1 MKTETILTRVY
12 AIMELCKEDN
22 PVINHE
28 LSNLA
33 NDLAAQVRMEYAAS
47 RGQGNATKA
56 IVSMMDAVKKRDLSM
71 LDAVNKRNPRRTL
84 HYAWM
89 DANGHQCVCDGYRAF
104 RLTEALPLEERPDD
118 AGDPINLDKAFPN
131 LNDYA
136 TMPLPSAQEV
146 KAYIAL
152 KRAEYGRRYSKE
164 APKVWDFGEYKP
176 AANSHYLLDLLTVLP
191 DATEIYYKPSCLVAP
206 LYAKGERGEALLL
219 PVMTP
224 EKKQQYAKMKNR
236 KSA

>member
-1 MKTETILTRVY
+1 MKTETILTRVNE
-12 AIMELCKEDN
+12 IMNLFGENDSFRIKAK
-22 PVINHE
+22 

-33 NDLAAQVRMEYAAS
+33 DDLAAQVRMEYAAS
-47 RGQGNATKA
+47 RGQGNATKT
-56 IVSMMDAVKKRDLSM
+56 IVSM
-71 LDAVNKRNPRRTL
+71 LDAVKKNNPRRPAL

-89 DANGHQCVCDGYRAF
+89 DANGHQCVCDGFRAF
-104 RLTEALPLEERPDD
+104 RLAEALPLEERPDD
-118 AGDPINLDKAFPN
+118 ADDPINLDNVFPN
-131 LNDYA
+131 LNGYA

-146 KAYIAL
+146 KAFIAL
-152 KRAEYGRRYSKE
+152 ERAKYGRRYSEE

-176 AANSHYLLDLLTVLP
+176 AVNSHYLLDLLTVLP
-191 DATEIYYKPSCLVAP
+191 DATEIYYKPSSLVAP
-206 LYAKGERGEALLL
+206 LYAKGERGEALLM

>member
-47 RGQGNATKA
+47 RGQSNAQRV
-56 IVSMMDAVKKRDLSM
+56 IVSLLNAVKKEGAHRPALG
-71 LDAVNKRNPRRTL
+71 
-84 HYAWM
+84 YAWV
-89 DANGHQCVCDGYRAF
+89 DANGRQCVCDGYRAF

-118 AGDPINLDKAFPN
+118 VGDPMNLDKVFPN

-136 TMPLPSAQEV
+136 TMPLPSMQEV
-146 KAYIAL
+146 KAHIAL
-152 KRAEYGRRYSKE
+152 ERAKYGRRYSRE
-164 APKVWDFGEYKP
+164 ASKVWDFGEYKP
-176 AANSHYLLDLLTVLP
+176 AVNSRYLLDLLTVLP
-191 DATEIYYKPSCLVAP
+191 DATEIYYKPTNMCAL
-206 LYAKGERGEALLL
+206 LYAKSERGEALLC

-224 EKKQQYAKMKNR
+224 KKKQQHAEMKNR

>member
-1 MKTETILTRVY
+1 MKTETILTRLY

-47 RGQGNATKA
+47 RGQSNAQRV
-56 IVSMMDAVKKRDLSM
+56 IVSLLNAVKKEGGYRPALE
-71 LDAVNKRNPRRTL
+71 
-84 HYAWM
+84 YAWV
-89 DANGHQCVCDGYRAF
+89 DANGRQCVCDGYRAF

-118 AGDPINLDKAFPN
+118 VGDPVNLDKVFPN

-136 TMPLPSAQEV
+136 TMPLPSMQEV
-146 KAYIAL
+146 KAFIAL
-152 KRAEYGRRYSKE
+152 ERAKYGRRYSQE
-164 APKVWDFGEYKP
+164 ASKVWDFGEYKP
-176 AANSHYLLDLLTVLP
+176 AVNSRYLLDLLTVLP
-191 DATEIYYKPSCLVAP
+191 DTTEIYYKPANMYAP
-206 LYAKGERGEALLL
+206 LYAKGERGEALLC
-219 PVMTP
+219 PV
-224 EKKQQYAKMKNR
+224 MKNR

>member
-1 MKTETILTRVY
+1 MKTETILTRVNE
-12 AIMELCKEDN
+12 IMNLCDN
-22 PVINHE
+22 SDLFLIRDK

-33 NDLAAQVRMEYAAS
+33 DDLAAQVRMEYATS

-56 IVSMMDAVKKRDLSM
+56 IVSMLDGAKKCGT
-71 LDAVNKRNPRRTL
+71 RRAL

-89 DANGHQCVCDGYRAF
+89 DANGRQCVCDGYRAF

-118 AGDPINLDKAFPN
+118 VGDPMNLDKAFPN

-136 TMPLPSAQEV
+136 TMPLPSVQEV
-146 KAYIAL
+146 KAHIAL
-152 KRAEYGRRYSKE
+152 ERAEYGRRYSKE

-176 AANSHYLLDLLTVLP
+176 AVNSRYLLDLLTVLP
-191 DATEIYYKPSCLVAP
+191 DATEIYYKPSSLVAP
-206 LYAKGERGEALLL
+206 LYAKGERGEALLF
-219 PVMTP
+219 PVMAP
-224 EKKQQYAKMKNR
+224 KKKQQYAEMKNR

>member
-1 MKTETILTRVY
+1 MKTETMLTRIY

-56 IVSMMDAVKKRDLSM
+56 IVSM
-71 LDAVNKRNPRRTL
+71 LDAAKECAPHRTL

-89 DANGHQCVCDGYRAF
+89 DANGRQCVCDGYRAF

-118 AGDPINLDKAFPN
+118 AGDPINLDKMFPN

-136 TMPLPSAQEV
+136 TMPLPSVQEV
-146 KAYIAL
+146 KAHIAL
-152 KRAEYGRRYSKE
+152 KRAEYGRRYNKE

-176 AANSHYLLDLLTVLP
+176 AVNSHYLLDLLTVLP
-191 DATEIYYKPSCLVAP
+191 DATEIYYNPTNMRAP
-206 LYAKGERGEALLL
+206 LYAKSERGEVLLC
-219 PVMTP
+219 PV
-224 EKKQQYAKMKNR
+224 MKNR

>member
-1 MKTETILTRVY
+1 MKTETILTRVNE
-12 AIMELCKEDN
+12 IMHLFGENDSFLIKA
-22 PVINHE
+22 E

-33 NDLAAQVRMEYAAS
+33 DDLAAQVRMEYATS
-47 RGQGNATKA
+47 RGQGNATKT
-56 IVSMMDAVKKRDLSM
+56 IVAM
-71 LDAVNKRNPRRTL
+71 LDATKKRAPRRTL

-89 DANGHQCVCDGYRAF
+89 DANGHQCVCDGFRAF

-118 AGDPINLDKAFPN
+118 VDDPTNLDKVFPN
-131 LNDYA
+131 LNGYA

-146 KAYIAL
+146 KAFIAL
-152 KRAEYGRRYSKE
+152 ERAKYGRRYSEE
-164 APKVWDFGEYKP
+164 APKVWGFGEYKP
-176 AANSHYLLDLLTVLP
+176 AVDSRYLLDLLTVLP

-206 LYAKGERGEALLL
+206 LYAKGERGEALLM